1 MQVKILFHSSRDQ
14 CYKIP
19 LTMGDNYYHYLYAGQ
34 NYIPPKQGPML
45 YNVYQVTL
53 CDNYHHYLYAGQNCI
68 PL

>member
-1 MQVKILFHSSRDQ
+1 
-14 CYKIP
+14 
-19 LTMGDNYYHYLYAGQ
+19 MGDNYYHYLYAGQ